1 MKVVL
6 NCSYGENVAGE
17 IVELKTAQAEGLI
30 LSGFAYVPSEEA
42 EVTSDSKAVVELKTV
57 RLELDEVKSELALVT
72 AERDALLLAQ
82 GAPDGKDGKA
92 GK

>member
-17 IVELKTAQAEGLI
+17 IVDLKKEQAEGLI
-30 LSGFAYVPSEEA
+30 SSGFAHEPSEDA
-42 EVTSDSKAVVELKTV
+42 PVTSDSKAVIELKTV
-57 RLELDEVKSELALVT
+57 RLELDEVKNELALVT

-82 GAPDGKDGKA
+82 GVSDGKDGKA